1 MNTAPLER
9 RAVVGAILAPR
20 KPELLVVGGLGSS
33 SWDIAA
39 TDDNP
44 RDFCMVGGMGL
55 AVPVGLG
62 LAEARPENRVLVI
75 TGDGD
80 MLMGMGSLATVAQ
93 VRPRNLAVVVLDNE
107 RFGETG
113 GQPTHTAGVT
123 DLAAVAGGAGI
134 PTTGTIRD
142 GDALKEAIRTIHE
155 SEGPVF
161 YAVKVSA
168 EMPGTV
174 YPPLDG
180 GFAKDRFRTALLG
193 PDAHG

>member
-1 MNTAPLER
+1 MNATVLER
-9 RAVVGAILAPR
+9 RAVVGELLVPR
-20 KPELLVVGGLGSS
+20 APELLVVGGLGSS

-39 TDDNP
+39 TADNP

-55 AVPVGLG
+55 AVPMGLG
-62 LAEARPENRVLVI
+62 LANARPENRVLVI

-80 MLMGMGSLATVAQ
+80 MLMGIGSLATVAQ
-93 VRPRNLAVVVLDNE
+93 VRPRNLAIVVLDNE

-123 DLAAVAGGAGI
+123 DLAAIARGAGI

-142 GDALKEAIRTIHE
+142 ADALKEAVRTVHND
-155 SEGPVF
+155 EGPIF
-161 YAVKVSA
+161 FAVKVSA
-168 EMPGTV
+168 DMPGTV

-180 GFAKDRFRTALLG
+180 GFAKDRFRMAVLG
-193 PDAHG
+193 PNAHG

>member
-1 MNTAPLER
+1 MSSALLQR
-9 RAVVGAILAPR
+9 RDVVGALLAPR
-20 KPELLVVGGLGSS
+20 RPELLVVGGLGSS

-44 RDFCMVGGMGL
+44 QDFCMVGGMGL
-55 AVPVGLG
+55 TVPVGLG
-62 LAEARPENRVLVI
+62 LAEARPRNRVLVI

-93 VRPRNLAVVVLDNE
+93 MQPRNLAIVVLDNE
-107 RFGETG
+107 VYGETG

-123 DLAAVAGGAGI
+123 DLAAIAKGAGI
-134 PTTGTIRD
+134 AVSGTIRD
-142 GDALKEAIRTIHE
+142 EASLTEILPVIHGTD
-155 SEGPVF
+155 GPVF

-168 EMPGTV
+168 DMPGTV

-180 GFAKDRFRTALLG
+180 PFAKDRFRLAVLG
-193 PDAHG
+193 KDAV